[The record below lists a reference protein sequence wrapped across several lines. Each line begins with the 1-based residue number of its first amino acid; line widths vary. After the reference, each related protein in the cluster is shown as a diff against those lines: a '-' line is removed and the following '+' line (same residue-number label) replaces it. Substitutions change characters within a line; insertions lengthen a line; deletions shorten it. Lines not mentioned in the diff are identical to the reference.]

1 MFVVIAARA
10 CTADL
15 PLLGEDPRDLP
26 VRDRDV
32 LDLRVRDERRARG
45 DRLAGEGVTG
55 DDAGDLTVGR

>member
-1 MFVVIAARA
+1 MFVVIAAR
-10 CTADL
+10 
-15 PLLGEDPRDLP
+15 LP